1 MKFNIIDIIT
11 IIRMPKQRWQRQ
23 ANYPIRAHTHTHT
36 GHIIRI
42 CPIWATRKSLST
54 PSPLNV
60 NFEQNHRLNC
70 TKERKRKYK
79 IFACEIIIFTFLILS
94 TTMCGSG
101 WCWLVGC
108 LLQIIDLFLGSQKCR
123 RTHQFLARSYDDAE
137 TYKRRHWLRQKIE
150 TRNRI
155 LNLKNNIS

>member
-23 ANYPIRAHTHTHT
+23 ANYPHTHRPHHPYLSDMGDAQIVINAIAVECKFRT
-36 GHIIRI
+36 
-42 CPIWATRKSLST
+42 KSS
-54 PSPLNV
+54 
-60 NFEQNHRLNC
+60 FELH
-70 TKERKRKYK
+70 KRKKEEKEKYK
-79 IFACEIIIFTFLILS
+79 FFASEIFIFPFLILS
-94 TTMCGSG
+94 TAMCGSG
-101 WCWLVGC
+101 WCRLVGC
-108 LLQIIDLFLGSQKCR
+108 LLQIVDLFLGSQKCR

-137 TYKRRHWLRQKIE
+137 THKRRHWLRQKIE